1 MATIDL
7 ASNSALLSVAEK
19 LAEQN
24 QLLSSIAVRG
34 KSAFIRYSA
43 YNDGTDFTETWSAG
57 QNYIGHAVD
66 FEAPTDKSAYTW
78 SLFASNIR
86 ETLTITLPADAWSNN
101 AQTFETLMIGENS
114 TVFPTPAPECKDDYL
129 SAGVMISAATA
140 TSLVFT
146 CVNTPATDITV
157 TVYITEPA
165 AVVGGADSG
174 LGQSDWAAGEG
185 EPGEILNKPFG
196 DILLYSFNNRDEF
209 LNGQDVATQ
218 LVAGETYTVVFD
230 GVSYTCTAKTYDD
243 CVRLGNNDI
252 YEGVETTKTEPF
264 AIEQS
269 GTTVSG
275 YLAADDTAEHTV
287 QIIFT
292 KTIDPKYS
300 GASWDA
306 LVGKPFYEGTVDLGE
321 TITWDGTIDENTVYQ
336 DLEGLDVP
344 SEATFKLALQYVSSS
359 VPTIEELQNC
369 SISAWMELQGESRTN
384 TTTGDQLELIEQD
397 GVIFDTDQMLFFVA
411 TKENTTL
418 VMPNENFP
426 VELVMPK
433 PGVYIMYELIEQGT
447 TRIFGY
453 VTDFTIPGYNFQ
465 MHGVQKLDPK
475 FVHTPDW
482 NAQAGEP
489 GEILNRPFGEVAEKL
504 GDTITW
510 NGTYDANTI
519 KQFDSIVN
527 DGMRGIIHTQ
537 YVSSSVPTIE
547 ELQTGSIAIVD
558 DYNGDVI
565 TETVTLDTV
574 SFDEYNGTII
584 AYPSN
589 GPSIPFV
596 VATKENVVCL
606 EFEAPVTLPK
616 KGIYLIEIRT
626 EATEENTRL
635 SISEFTIP
643 GYNFKMNGIKKLDPK
658 YVYTPDWNAGTGTG
672 GEILNRPFYDYTQEF
687 GDTITWDG
695 TEAHE
700 YDVKFELG
708 GAMCLHAHYVAGNI
722 PTEEELLTGS
732 VDVTTIDGSND
743 RSYKGAITSDK
754 IRVDAETGIIQ
765 IANTAFMIVPNA
777 NTTMEFIT
785 FEHPGVYAMNISEQ
799 DYLVKGNSLTI
810 PGYSFYTD
818 NFKKID
824 PKFTDTPDWDA
835 IENQAGYIKNRPFGR
850 VIGTSDT
857 LHKDIGY
864 GELVSMLGIMNFYHM
879 YDNVPTAEE
888 LVGGTVTITDPAGAN
903 QMQLEITTDMVQD
916 AFGDGNAWS
925 VNYSLGENS
934 GNAPIVL
941 VIPNDGYTFTQQQI
955 GITLTFNKKGVYF
968 FSSDLVGLVT
978 ESLHIPGYE
987 FPSISVKTIDPEYLP
1002 ESLRFG
1008 EFGLAPMNWSDIA
1021 PDAPYF
1027 SYPEAFSLVKVSDRI
1042 LTANDLAGSVF
1053 TLSDSTG
1060 ENVWTVEGPFE
1071 INPWNS
1077 DTGAIEVFGKTFE
1090 EDTYVNP
1097 LVFSIT
1103 QSDNSYGVPTGTYL
1117 ACMVAFG
1124 DYHVE
1129 TITFPTTV
1137 TKVDA
1142 KYLPEG
1148 IGYEEVIKYDTL
1160 EWDGAVDEVN
1170 DVVCADGQIIF
1181 HKVSEVTPAVYE
1193 LIGGTCT
1200 AFVDGQDIV
1209 TEISSNDWDRF
1220 DDYDYYYVG
1229 PVVIVRK
1236 ENTTI
1241 EYGLFTEPGIYFGYQ
1256 NDALF
1261 VKSIKAA
1268 PGAVLK
1274 SETILHQIDPKYI
1287 FGNQGVT
1294 VEWDGVLEGKET
1306 IEFTDEG
1313 KEYTLVKLTDR
1324 AFTEEELASAIVTYA
1339 DQTTGSLTEL
1349 ESMLE
1354 TVYNTVLDSN
1364 GNYGF
1369 HRLQLL
1375 SSPSKLTNAGHYGF
1389 FELEATGT
1397 YVTYN
1402 ADLSLP
1408 EIIKLEVP
1416 NAYQTI
1422 DEKYLPNNY
1431 VTRAMFDDEV
1441 AQRRALENVI
1451 GYNGTWT
1458 GLTLVDALSETFA
1471 TKEDISVVEGTLNAF
1486 ESHLGFVTT
1495 GFEEQTVA
1503 EKIYD
1508 TFATKDELIAATEPK
1523 VTAAVGQTIV
1533 VKAVD
1538 ENGRPTEWEAVN
1550 MPTFELVSP
1559 NGTRYNLAVADDGTL
1574 SAVAVVEEPADPVE
1588 PEPEE
1593 PTDPEEPVDPEIDP
1607 TDPEVDPTEPT
1618 GDATEE

>member
-86 ETLTITLPADAWSNN
+86 ETLTITLPANAWSNN

-196 DILLYSFNNRDEF
+196 DIMLYTFNSRDEF

-269 GTTVSG
+269 GTTISG
-275 YLAADDTAEHTV
+275 YLAEDDTTDHTV

-292 KTIDPKYS
+292 KKLDPKYS

-306 LVGKPFYEGTVDLGE
+306 LVGKPFYEGTMDLGE
-321 TITWDGTIDENTVYQ
+321 TITWDGTLDENTIN
-336 DLEGLDVP
+336 LD
-344 SEATFKLALQYVSSS
+344 LALAGLPEDVTGVAAYQHISTS
-359 VPTIEELQNC
+359 VPTLEELKNC
-369 SISAWMELQGESRTN
+369 SIKTWADVNGNINESTQ
-384 TTTGDQLELIEQD
+384 TGDQLELVESD
-397 GVIFDTDQMLFFVA
+397 GVIFGKTPMLLIA
-411 TKENTTL
+411 TKENAVVDIEGIEVTL
-418 VMPNENFP
+418 
-426 VELVMPK
+426 PK
-433 PGVYIMYELIEQGT
+433 PGIYVMYEFMEQSSLK
-447 TRIFGY
+447 IHAY
-453 VTDFTIPGYNFQ
+453 VSEFTLPGYNLQ
-465 MHGVQKLDPK
+465 MQGIQKLDPK
-475 FVHTPDW
+475 FIHTPDW
-482 NAQAGEP
+482 KAQAGEP
-489 GEILNRPFGEVAEKL
+489 GEILNRPFGEVVTEL

-510 NGTYDANTI
+510 DGTYDENSTKVVEVASGSMT
-519 KQFDSIVN
+519 
-527 DGMRGIIHTQ
+527 GIIYAHR
-537 YVSSSVPTIE
+537 VSQNVPTID
-547 ELQTGSIAIVD
+547 ELYTGYLTIID
-558 DYNGDVI
+558 DFEGDVI
-565 TETVTLDTV
+565 EESVELASVNFNDTAEAIIASGSGMSTPLALAKKDNCTV
-574 SFDEYNGTII
+574 SLGGMSLVLPEKGVYFLDII
-584 AYPSN
+584 TS
-589 GPSIPFV
+589 GS
-596 VATKENVVCL
+596 ENSRL
-606 EFEAPVTLPK
+606 RSAK
-616 KGIYLIEIRT
+616 LI
-626 EATEENTRL
+626 
-635 SISEFTIP
+635 IP
-643 GYNFKMNGIKKLDPK
+643 GYNFEINSVKKLDPK
-658 YVYTPDWNAGTGTG
+658 FVYTPDWNAGNGTG
-672 GEILNRPFYDYTQEF
+672 GEILNRPFYDYTQEI
-687 GDTITWDG
+687 GDTITWNG
-695 TEAHE
+695 QETHE
-700 YDVKFELG
+700 NDFKIDMAGMLV
-708 GAMCLHAHYVAGNI
+708 MHVHYVANEL
-722 PTEEELLTGS
+722 PTVEELLTGQ
-732 VDVTTIDGSND
+732 IDYTSISGSND
-743 RSYKGAITSDK
+743 KSYKGAITESMISELDGVITIK
-754 IRVDAETGIIQ
+754 GMFIVVP
-765 IANTAFMIVPNA
+765 TAGVNLDGV
-777 NTTMEFIT
+777 T
-785 FEHPGVYAMNISEQ
+785 FKQAGLYAMNIKEGAEYVQ
-799 DYLVKGNSLTI
+799 RGNSINI
-810 PGYSFYTD
+810 PGYNFTRD

-824 PKFTDTPDWDA
+824 TKFIDTPDWDA
-835 IENQAGYIKNRPFGR
+835 VEGQAGYIKNRPFGTT
-850 VIGTSDT
+850 ISNDSDT
-857 LHKDIGY
+857 LSSEGLMQGTPAISLEEGMF
-864 GELVSMLGIMNFYHM
+864 EFYHVS
-879 YDNVPTAEE
+879 DEAPTAEE
-888 LVGGTVTITDPAGAN
+888 LTNGGTLKMTVSVDLGTANGTYEAVPIISDNIQYLTNDETAYMVMDTSLSSSGLPAIIVVTADEATV
-903 QMQLEITTDMVQD
+903 QLDSNNETT
-916 AFGDGNAWS
+916 
-925 VNYSLGENS
+925 L
-934 GNAPIVL
+934 
-941 VIPNDGYTFTQQQI
+941 
-955 GITLTFNKKGVYF
+955 KKGIYF
-968 FSSDLVGLVT
+968 ASIFLGIAKVDY
-978 ESLHIPGYE
+978 LHIPGLNK
-987 FPSISVKTIDPEYLP
+987 FQGISIKPIDPMYLP

-1042 LTANDLAGSVF
+1042 LTANDLTGSVF

-1071 INPWNS
+1071 INPWGN

-1103 QSDNSYGVPTGTYL
+1103 QADNSYGVPTGTYL

-1129 TITFPTTV
+1129 TITFPTIV

-1160 EWDGAVDEVN
+1160 EWDGTVDEAN

-1181 HKVSEVTPAVYE
+1181 HKVSDDTPAVYE
-1193 LIGGTCT
+1193 LTGGTCT
-1200 AFVDGQDIV
+1200 SFIDGQDIV

-1241 EYGLFTEPGIYFGYQ
+1241 DYGLFTEPGIYFGYQ

-1261 VKSIKAA
+1261 VKAIKAA

-1274 SETILHQIDPKYI
+1274 SETILHQIDPKFLPEI
-1287 FGNQGVT
+1287 TVTSASWNDLTDKPFGNQGVT
-1294 VEWDGVLEGKET
+1294 VEWTGTLTDAEVVEGPYDDT
-1306 IEFTDEG
+1306 F
-1313 KEYTLVKLTDR
+1313 VKLTDR
-1324 AFTEEELASAIVTYA
+1324 VFTTEELANAVITFS
-1339 DQTTGSLTEL
+1339 DDTTGSFYHVDDTGSAVYAEGSDYWNSLLLVSTYAKHVNISGTGEL
-1349 ESMLE
+1349 E
-1354 TVYNTVLDSN
+1354 
-1364 GNYGF
+1364 F
-1369 HRLQLL
+1369 
-1375 SSPSKLTNAGHYGF
+1375 SSA
-1389 FELEATGT
+1389 GT
-1397 YVTYN
+1397 YVRCE
-1402 ADLSLP
+1402 ADAELP
-1408 EIIKLEVP
+1408 KVIKLELP
-1416 NAYQTI
+1416 SAYQTI
-1422 DEKYLPNNY
+1422 NDNY
-1431 VTRAMFDDEV
+1431 ISSNFATRAMLDEE
-1441 AQRRALENVI
+1441 AEQRRALENAI
-1451 GYNGTWT
+1451 GFNNTWGDQT
-1458 GLTLVDALSETFA
+1458 MADIIAETFA
-1471 TKEDISVVEGTLNAF
+1471 TKDDISVVTDALNAF
-1486 ESHLGFVTT
+1486 ENRLGFVTT
-1495 GFEEQTVA
+1495 GLEEKTVA
-1503 EKIYD
+1503 ETIYD
-1508 TFATKDELIAATEPK
+1508 SLSAKAEVAM
-1523 VTAAVGQTIV
+1523 AAVGQTIV

-1538 ENGRPTEWEAVN
+1538 ENGRPTEWEAVD

-1574 SAVAVVEEPADPVE
+1574 SAVAIVEEPVDPVE

-1593 PTDPEEPVDPEIDP
+1593 PV
-1607 TDPEVDPTEPT
+1607 DPEVDPAEPT

>member
-146 CVNTPATDITV
+146 CVNTPAADITV

-196 DILLYSFNNRDEF
+196 DIMLYTFNSRDEF

-269 GTTVSG
+269 GTTISG

-306 LVGKPFYEGTVDLGE
+306 LVGKPFYEGIVDLGE
-321 TITWDGTIDENTVYQ
+321 TITWDGTLDENTVYQ
-336 DLEGLDVP
+336 DLEGLNVP
-344 SEATFKLALQYVSSS
+344 SDATFKLALQYVSSS
-359 VPTIEELQNC
+359 VPTIEELHNC
-369 SISAWMELQGESRTN
+369 SISMWTEFQGESQTN

-397 GVIFDTDQMLFFVA
+397 GVIFDTDKMLFFVA

-418 VMPNENFP
+418 VMPNESLQ

-433 PGVYIMYELIEQGT
+433 PGVYVMYELIEQGT

-465 MHGVQKLDPK
+465 MHGVNKLDPK

-482 NAQAGEP
+482 KAQAGEP

-510 NGTYDANTI
+510 DGTHDENTI
-519 KQFDSIVN
+519 EHFNAIVN
-527 DGMRGIIHTQ
+527 TDTDMRGIIRTQ
-537 YVSSSVPTIE
+537 YISSSVPTVE
-547 ELQTGSIAIVD
+547 EIQTGSIVVVD
-558 DYNGDVI
+558 DYNGDIV
-565 TETVTLDTV
+565 TETITLDTADIAETDGV
-574 SFDEYNGTII
+574 IDGYFPSGSGQNGV
-584 AYPSN
+584 
-589 GPSIPFV
+589 IPIV
-596 VATKENVVCL
+596 VATKENAVWANGYETIV
-606 EFEAPVTLPK
+606 LPK
-616 KGIYLIEIRT
+616 KGIYLLEVCT
-626 EATEENTRL
+626 ETPEESTRL
-635 SISEFTIP
+635 SVSEFTIP
-643 GYNFKMNGIKKLDPK
+643 GYNFEMTGIKKLDPR
-658 YVYTPDWNAGTGTG
+658 YVHTPDWNAGTGTG

-708 GAMCLHAHYVAGNI
+708 AAMKLHAHYVAGNI
-722 PTEEELLTGS
+722 PTKEELLTGS
-732 VDVTTIDGSND
+732 VDVTAVDSSSDN
-743 RSYKGAITSDK
+743 SYKGAITSDK
-754 IRVDAETGIIQ
+754 IRVDAETGVIQ
-765 IANTAFMIVPNA
+765 IANSAFMIVPNA
-777 NTTMEFIT
+777 NTTVEFIT
-785 FEHPGVYAMNISEQ
+785 FEHPGIYAMKLLER
-799 DYLVKGNSLTI
+799 DYLVQGNSLTI

-824 PKFTDTPDWDA
+824 PKFTDAPDWDA
-835 IENQAGYIKNRPFGR
+835 LENQAGHIKNRPFGR
-850 VIGTSDT
+850 VIGTGDT
-857 LHKDIGY
+857 LHKDVGY

-879 YDNVPTAEE
+879 CDNVPTAEE

-955 GITLTFNKKGVYF
+955 GLTLTFNKKGVYF

-978 ESLHIPGYE
+978 ESLHIPGYK
-987 FPSISVKTIDPEYLP
+987 FPSISVKTIDPMHLP

-1042 LTANDLAGSVF
+1042 LTANDLTGSVF

-1103 QSDNSYGVPTGTYL
+1103 QADNSYGVPTGTYL

-1148 IGYEEVIKYDTL
+1148 IGYEEVIKYDTI
-1160 EWDGAVDEVN
+1160 EWDGTVDEAN

-1181 HKVSEVTPAVYE
+1181 HKVSDATPAVYE
-1193 LIGGTCT
+1193 LTGGTCT
-1200 AFVDGQDIV
+1200 SFVDGQDIV

-1220 DDYDYYYVG
+1220 DDYDYCYVG

-1241 EYGLFTEPGIYFGYQ
+1241 EYGLFTEPGIYFGYE

-1261 VKSIKAA
+1261 VKAIKAA

-1274 SETILHQIDPKYI
+1274 YETILHQIDPKYLPEAAATKDYVSEVFNTI
-1287 FGNQGVT
+1287 GYAAIDPDKTFAEVIDETFAKKDDITALEEKIGF
-1294 VEWDGVLEGKET
+1294 VEIW
-1306 IEFTDEG
+1306 
-1313 KEYTLVKLTDR
+1313 
-1324 AFTEEELASAIVTYA
+1324 
-1339 DQTTGSLTEL
+1339 
-1349 ESMLE
+1349 ES
-1354 TVYNTVLDSN
+1354 
-1364 GNYGF
+1364 
-1369 HRLQLL
+1369 
-1375 SSPSKLTNAGHYGF
+1375 
-1389 FELEATGT
+1389 
-1397 YVTYN
+1397 
-1402 ADLSLP
+1402 DLSMAD
-1408 EIIKLEVP
+1408 IIG
-1416 NAYQTI
+1416 
-1422 DEKYLPNNY
+1422 D
-1431 VTRAMFDDEV
+1431 
-1441 AQRRALENVI
+1441 
-1451 GYNGTWT
+1451 
-1458 GLTLVDALSETFA
+1458 TFA
-1471 TKEDISVVEGTLNAF
+1471 TKEE
-1486 ESHLGFVTT
+1486 
-1495 GFEEQTVA
+1495 
-1503 EKIYD
+1503 
-1508 TFATKDELIAATEPK
+1508 
-1523 VTAAVGQTIV
+1523 VTAKVEVATATIGQTIV

-1574 SAVAVVEEPADPVE
+1574 SAVAVVEEPEDPVE
-1588 PEPEE
+1588 P
-1593 PTDPEEPVDPEIDP
+1593 DPEEPVDTEEPVDPEVDP